1 MPIASYRYRLA
12 PRVRDRYGL
21 ASRLPIAI
29 RQPRASRPLS
39 LSRLIL
45 PELAAHY
52 RIFSPERTTRALNPS
67 VWSLNI
73 NNPSGYYMRGSNGQG
88 VNQKS
93 KTRERIEKKSRAT
106 GW

>member
-1 MPIASYRYRLA
+1 MSILQALLLSLTRRDRYRLASGLPTAIAVPIASDRYRLA
-12 PRVRDRYGL
+12 PRDRYRL

-52 RIFSPERTTRALNPS
+52 RIFSPERTTRALNT
-67 VWSLNI
+67 LNL
-73 NNPSGYYMRGSNGQG
+73 M
-88 VNQKS
+88 
-93 KTRERIEKKSRAT
+93 
-106 GW
+106 